1 MDELTYVLDAGN
13 TSVKIGRFEN
23 GVLKHVDRFPINDPS
38 RWNELSKFIPI
49 NSHVAYCSVASD
61 AFDAFIQE
69 IAPQHIR
76 INSHSPLPIT
86 NAYETPQSLGMD
98 RLCNATAIHALK
110 QSKNAVAID
119 LGTCIKFDLIE
130 GNTYVGGS
138 IAPGIALRYK
148 SMHDYTAKLPHVE
161 QLAQESFVGTNT
173 ISSMAAGVIQ
183 GIDAELKGM
192 MDKYRAK
199 FGPDLTF
206 FMTGGDADYFDVEG
220 KNDIFADPNLTL
232 KGVYE
237 IYLCHVAC

>member
-13 TSVKIGRFEN
+13 TTVKIGLFEN
-23 GVLKHVDRFPINDPS
+23 GVLKHVDRFPTNEQS
-38 RWNELSKFIPI
+38 RWNELSEFIPI
-49 NSHVAYCSVASD
+49 NSNVAYCSVAGA
-61 AFDAFIQE
+61 AFDAFIQK
-69 IAPQHIR
+69 IAPQHIK
-76 INSHSPLPIT
+76 INAHSPLPIE
-86 NAYETPQSLGMD
+86 NQYKTPQSLGMD
-98 RLCNATAIHALK
+98 RLCNAVAIHLLK

-130 GNTYVGGS
+130 GNRYVGGS
-138 IAPGIALRYK
+138 IAPGIAMRYA
-148 SMHDYTAKLPHVE
+148 SMHDYTAKLPLVD
-161 QLAQESFVGTNT
+161 LLTQESFIGSDT

-206 FMTGGDADYFDVEG
+206 FMTGGDADYFDFEG
-220 KNDIFADPNLTL
+220 KNDIFVDPNLTL

>member
-23 GVLKHVDRFPINDPS
+23 GVLKHVDRFPTNDPS
-38 RWNELSKFIPI
+38 RWNELSEFIPK
-49 NSHVAYCSVASD
+49 NSNVAYCSVAD
-61 AFDAFIQE
+61 ASFDAFIQK
-69 IAPQHIR
+69 IAPQHIH
-76 INSHSPLPIT
+76 INSHSPLPIG
-86 NAYETPQSLGMD
+86 NLYETPQTLGMD
-98 RLCNATAIHALK
+98 RLCNAVAVHALK
-110 QSKNAVAID
+110 KSNNAVAID
-119 LGTCIKFDLIE
+119 LGTCIKFDLIA
-130 GNTYVGGS
+130 GDTYLGGS

-148 SMHDYTAKLPHVE
+148 SMHDYTAKLPLVE
-161 QLAQESFVGTNT
+161 RLVQKSFIGTDT

-183 GIDAELKGM
+183 GIDAEIVGM
-192 MDKYRAK
+192 MDKYREK

-206 FMTGGDADYFDVEG
+206 FMTGGDADCFDFEG